1 MDVGEEERLRRA
13 VKVEVLFL
21 KHHGVCIGSDREPP
35 DLKTSLQ
42 FLTQPVAGAVFL
54 VGILSWIVVGSWL
67 GLVCQAHW
75 SQTNGVEDPGLMLDW
90 TGSRFLLTG
99 TQLQELSWKTYP
111 VGKKLLRD

>member
-21 KHHGVCIGSDREPP
+21 KHLGVGIGSDREPP

-54 VGILSWIVVGSWL
+54 VGILSWIVVSSWL

-75 SQTNGVEDPGLMLDW
+75 NQIDGVEDPGLMLDW
-90 TGSRFLLTG
+90 TG
-99 TQLQELSWKTYP
+99 
-111 VGKKLLRD
+111 